1 MKTFFGGGQTFQ
13 SRVNFGLAVEE
24 HSIVSTKT
32 SRIAVLP
39 AVVPA

>member
-1 MKTFFGGGQTFQ
+1 
-13 SRVNFGLAVEE
+13 VNFGLALEE

-39 AVVPA
+39 AVAPVGKKDFVFFIRS

>member
-1 MKTFFGGGQTFQ
+1 M
-13 SRVNFGLAVEE
+13 LALEE

-39 AVVPA
+39 AVAAVGKDCVFFIRS